1 MNGADSNPADLFATA
16 ASHAATFRNTSLA
29 LSRRAATLEVPRSI
43 SQAGP
48 VHLRV
53 DSTGLRL
60 CGPGD
65 WLIETRHPHTPVLAK
80 AEPEEGHRHSRGGLW
95 RVRS

>member
-1 MNGADSNPADLFATA
+1 MNGADSNPADLF
-16 ASHAATFRNTSLA
+16 ATFRNTSLA
-29 LSRRAATLEVPRSI
+29 LSRRAAILEVPGSI

-80 AEPEEGHRHSRGGLW
+80 AEPETGHRHSRGGLW